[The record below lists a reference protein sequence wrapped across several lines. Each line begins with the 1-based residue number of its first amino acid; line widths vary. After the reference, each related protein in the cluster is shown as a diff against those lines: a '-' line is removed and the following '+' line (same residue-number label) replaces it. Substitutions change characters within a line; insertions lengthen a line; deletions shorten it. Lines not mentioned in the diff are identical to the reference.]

1 MDQVMIRGSVMMLPL
16 NVGYTL
22 FYFGT
27 LTPFMMITRLTR
39 RITNKNR
46 SHSEGSLT
54 AVGALYGRA
63 RGAIMGFNPD
73 SLALRFMR
81 HVNAPWVLWINFQ
94 INLRIE
100 SLQYWLTRT
109 TFSSQMY
116 RWFKI
121 PIDTATFLQL
131 RTCWIDDFV
140 QEFASRYSNTSS
152 QLVILGAGY
161 DSRCYRLT
169 KLPSG
174 MTKFEVDAQ
183 GTQKLKKQ
191 ILTKINVDHSAV
203 RFVTCD
209 FGTEDWVDK
218 LEEKGFSK
226 NIPTCFVW
234 EGVTVYLTEDDV
246 ISTLKTV
253 KQCAPGTIIGYDFN
267 APWLVSKYKEKTKG
281 FGEEWKFG
289 IPLQN

>member
-1 MDQVMIRGSVMMLPL
+1 
-16 NVGYTL
+16 
-22 FYFGT
+22 
-27 LTPFMMITRLTR
+27 
-39 RITNKNR
+39 
-46 SHSEGSLT
+46 
-54 AVGALYGRA
+54 
-63 RGAIMGFNPD
+63 MGFNPD

-289 IPLQN
+289 VTPEGNRDLIKKTGLKVLEILESDEMNLRSVACLEVQGQSSFQSPPSQVSKSHSTLNQIPDP